1 MSCVPTVSVDVLSVP
16 SALALR
22 LEVPRLVDPSKKVT
36 VPVGV
41 TLNPSLVAV
50 AVKVT
55 DWPKLE
61 GFWEEVSVV
70 VVGPRLV
77 LRSTETAPGN
87 CPQTL
92 LLQFPTTTSGL
103 LSPLRSATPTAK
115 GVLPPGGKVCTG
127 FNVPSPLPKST
138 PTLPPPPLQFP
149 LIAEQF
155 TTTTSGLPS
164 PSMSATLIAAAP
176 NSLAGYALTVW

>member
-1 MSCVPTVSVDVLSVP
+1 MLCVPTVSVDVLSVAC
-16 SALALR
+16 ALALR
-22 LEVPRLVDPSKKVT
+22 LAEPRFVDPSKKVT

-41 TLNPSLVAV
+41 IVNPSPAAV
-50 AVKVT
+50 AVKVR
-55 DWPKLE
+55 DCPKLE
-61 GFWEEVSVV
+61 GFWDEVSVV

-77 LRSTETAPGN
+77 FNNTAIPPGS

-92 LLQFPTTTSGL
+92 LLQFPTTISGL

-115 GVLPPGGKVCTG
+115 GVLPPGGKVSTG
-127 FNVPSPLPKST
+127 FKVPSPLPKST

-155 TTTTSGLPS
+155 TTTTSGMPS
-164 PSMSATLIAAAP
+164 PFMSATLIAAAP
-176 NSLAGYALTVW
+176 NSLAEYAATV

>member
-1 MSCVPTVSVDVLSVP
+1 MLCVPTVRVDVVSVAC
-16 SALALR
+16 ALVLR
-22 LEVPRLVDPSKKVT
+22 LEVPRFVDPSKKVT

-41 TLNPSLVAV
+41 TLNPSPVAV

-61 GFWEEVSVV
+61 GFTDEVSVV
-70 VVGPRLV
+70 VVGARLV
-77 LRSTETAPGN
+77 LRSTATEPGAF
-87 CPQTL
+87 PQTL

-103 LSPLRSATPTAK
+103 PSPLRSATPTAK
-115 GVLPPGGKVCTG
+115 GVLPPGGKVTTG
-127 FNVPSPLPKST
+127 FRVPSPLPKST

-164 PSMSATLIAAAP
+164 PSMSVTLIAAAP
-176 NSLAGYALTVW
+176 NSLAG